1 MSWSVV
7 DYWFPGET
15 ARSAEL
21 DRRNRELN
29 ARREAMGRQTP
40 QQSAEQ
46 QARFEAQSDYNA
58 WDAQVWEGFKQG
70 AAEGA
75 ASTADAIRSGIAAPI
90 HWTFRAIPWQLW
102 AIGAVAAFV
111 YLGGIQWLKGQISK

>member
-7 DYWFPGET
+7 NYWFPGESDR
-15 ARSAEL
+15 AAEL

-46 QARFEAQSDYNA
+46 EARFEATSDYNA
-58 WDAQVWEGFKQG
+58 WDAQVWDGFKEG

-75 ASTADAIRSGIAAPI
+75 SATADTVRDALAAPI
-90 HWTFRAIPWQLW
+90 NWTFRAIPWQLW
-102 AIGAVAAFV
+102 AIGVVAAFV
-111 YLGGIQWLKGQISK
+111 YLGGLRWLKGALDR